1 MALLIDADW
10 LLYAACSACECD
22 IRWDEWINTLHL
34 EQSDAKSYIT
44 HQVSK
49 WQEATGQKELVMCL
63 SSYPTFRHQLST
75 EYKANRTGRRKPLG
89 LRDLRA
95 WVTAEWPTR
104 CHDNLEADDVMGILM
119 TSGQYRDPIMVT
131 ADKDM
136 RTIPGK
142 LLRMDVMEVN
152 TLGDA
157 NRNWMTQALVGD
169 TSDNY
174 PGLKGFGPVK
184 AEKLLADCKTLPD
197 MWDTVVGAYRKGG
210 ETFGDALLN
219 ARMARILRYGDYDFT
234 SGSVELWDPDRD
246 PAMKANG

>member
-44 HQVSK
+44 HQVQK
-49 WQEATGQKELVMCL
+49 WQEATGVSDVVMCL

-89 LRDLRA
+89 LRDLRT
-95 WVTAEWPTR
+95 WLSAEWPTR
-104 CHDNLEADDVMGILM
+104 CHENLEADDVMGILM

-142 LLRMDVMEVN
+142 LLRMDVMEIN
-152 TLGDA
+152 TLPDA

>member
-44 HQVSK
+44 HQVGK
-49 WQEATGQKELVMCL
+49 WQEATGVNDVVMCL

-89 LRDLRA
+89 LRDLRG
-95 WVTAEWPTR
+95 WLSAEWTTR

-119 TSGQYRDPIMVT
+119 TSGQYRDPVMVT

-136 RTIPGK
+136 RTVPGR
-142 LLRMDVMEVN
+142 LLRMDQMEVN
-152 TLGDA
+152 TLPEA

-184 AEKLLADCKTLPD
+184 AEKLLANCKTLPE
-197 MWDTVVGAYRKGG
+197 MWDAVVGAYRKGG
-210 ETFGDALLN
+210 ETFGAALLN

>member
-44 HQVSK
+44 HQVQK
-49 WQEATGQKELVMCL
+49 WQEATGVNDVVMCL

-89 LRDLRA
+89 LRDLRT
-95 WVTAEWPTR
+95 WLSAEWPTR
-104 CHDNLEADDVMGILM
+104 CHENLEADDVMGILM
-119 TSGQYRDPIMVT
+119 TNGQYRDPIMVT

-142 LLRMDVMEVN
+142 LLRMDAMEIN

-184 AEKLLADCKTLPD
+184 AEKLLADCKTLPE

-210 ETFGDALLN
+210 ETFGAALLN

>member
-44 HQVSK
+44 HQIDK
-49 WQEATGQKELVMCL
+49 WQEATGHKELVMCL
-63 SSYPTFRHQLST
+63 SNYPTFRHQLSV
-75 EYKANRTGRRKPLG
+75 EYKANRTSRRKPLG
-89 LRDLRA
+89 LRDLRG
-95 WVTAEWPTR
+95 WLSHEYPTR

-142 LLRMDVMEVN
+142 LLRMDVMEIN
-152 TLGDA
+152 TIGDA

-174 PGLKGFGPVK
+174 PGLKGTGPVK
-184 AEKLLADCKTLPD
+184 AEKLLADCQTLPE
-197 MWDTVVGAYRKGG
+197 MWDAVVSAYRKGG
-210 ETFGDALLN
+210 ETFGAALLN

-246 PAMKANG
+246 PAMKTNG

>member
-44 HQVSK
+44 HQVQK
-49 WQEATGQKELVMCL
+49 WQEATGVSDVVMCL

-89 LRDLRA
+89 LRDLRT
-95 WVTAEWPTR
+95 WLSAEWPTR
-104 CHDNLEADDVMGILM
+104 CHENLEADDVMGILM

-136 RTIPGK
+136 RTIPGR
-142 LLRMDVMEVN
+142 LLRMDVMEIN

-169 TSDNY
+169 TSDNS
-174 PGLKGFGPVK
+174 PGLNGVGPVK
-184 AEKLLADCKTLPD
+184 AEKLLADCKTLPE

-210 ETFGDALLN
+210 ETFGAALLT

>member
-44 HQVSK
+44 HQVQK
-49 WQEATGQKELVMCL
+49 WQEATGVNDVVMCL

-89 LRDLRA
+89 LRDLRT
-95 WVTAEWPTR
+95 WLSAEWPTR
-104 CHDNLEADDVMGILM
+104 CHENLEADDVMGILM
-119 TSGQYRDPIMVT
+119 TNGQYRDPIMVT

-136 RTIPGK
+136 RTIPGR
-142 LLRMDVMEVN
+142 LLRMDVMEIN

-184 AEKLLADCKTLPD
+184 AEKLLADCKTLPE

-210 ETFGDALLN
+210 ETFGAALLN

>member
-44 HQVSK
+44 HQVQK
-49 WQEATGQKELVMCL
+49 WQEATGVNDVVMCL

-89 LRDLRA
+89 LRDLRT
-95 WVTAEWPTR
+95 WLSAEWPTR

-119 TSGQYRDPIMVT
+119 TNGQYRDPIMVT

-197 MWDTVVGAYRKGG
+197 MWDVVVGAYRKGG
-210 ETFGDALLN
+210 ETFGAALLN

>member
-10 LLYAACSACECD
+10 LLYAACAACECD

-49 WQEATGQKELVMCL
+49 WQEATGVNDVVMCL

-95 WVTAEWPTR
+95 WITAEWPTR

-119 TSGQYRDPIMVT
+119 TSGQYRDPVMVT

-136 RTIPGK
+136 RTIPGR
-142 LLRMDVMEVN
+142 LLRMDKMETN
-152 TLGDA
+152 TL
-157 NRNWMTQALVGD
+157 
-169 TSDNY
+169 
-174 PGLKGFGPVK
+174 P
-184 AEKLLADCKTLPD
+184 
-197 MWDTVVGAYRKGG
+197 
-210 ETFGDALLN
+210 
-219 ARMARILRYGDYDFT
+219 
-234 SGSVELWDPDRD
+234 
-246 PAMKANG
+246 